1 MSFEVCRKSTGT
13 ATRENWRVTVTT
25 KGKNPEFLGLRN
37 GMGTVCQDESKFLII
52 GTKIP
57 FLKAVLKSSG
67 SEKEIGWGMCV
78 GIPVRSFL
86 KVKFSRGQS
95 MVQNYHKYFSKYP
108 QFRSNLLETILNK
121 NLTADRKIIVKFQ
134 KNRKFW
140 LRLFFILQMNLWT
153 QCCTSNF
160 PK

>member
-108 QFRSNLLETILNK
+108 QFRSNLWETIWNK
-121 NLTADRKIIVKFQ
+121 NLITERKNNCEISKKSKILTKIIFYFADELMK
-134 KNRKFW
+134 
-140 LRLFFILQMNLWT
+140 L
-153 QCCTSNF
+153 S
-160 PK
+160 

>member
-1 MSFEVCRKSTGT
+1 MQKINRNGNKRKLESYSDYEG
-13 ATRENWRVTVTT
+13 E
-25 KGKNPEFLGLRN
+25 NPEFLGLRN
-37 GMGTVCQDESKFLII
+37 GMGTVCQDESKLLRI

-95 MVQNYHKYFSKYP
+95 MVQNCHKYFSKYS
-108 QFRSNLLETILNK
+108 QFRSNLLEKILNK
-121 NLTADRKIIVKFQ
+121 NLITGRKILLKVHNGEISK
-134 KNRKFW
+134 KSK
-140 LRLFFILQMNLWT
+140 ILT
-153 QCCTSNF
+153 QIIFTYF
-160 PK
+160 AGELMKLP